1 MKRSDDDID
10 TLLRDWDR
18 VASTARPPAADARRT
33 VRSTAALPMS
43 LVLVGAVAIVVVAI
57 LGRGGTGPATPGS
70 ADPGSEAPSPTAS
83 AAAAVDGF
91 PGPVTGINE
100 DGRFRIILTADR
112 STYAEGDAITALA
125 TVEFLGPEATTE
137 VEHASSPVVF
147 SVLEIGGKRHVDGGV
162 RTLRTSTPFGR
173 GEVVRYPWSKSG
185 GTGDDP
191 VNDAFVEQYL
201 EGANGELRLPAGTWE
216 LTAVFATGLSASVR
230 VTVMPATAADPG
242 AAPVEARDADTRFSL
257 RLRADRSTYREGEA
271 IDAAAVVEYLG
282 PEAFV
287 EVRYTEGPVV
297 FSVLEVGGDR
307 TTGVIL
313 SRLVCHGTSY
323 ERGSPRTHPWVKAGA
338 YSNDNP
344 TPNDAFIKAYLDIG
358 PDGRSS
364 DVLRL
369 PAGTWTLTARLG
381 IAVGPNSPPDMCGGE
396 PHDLTTS
403 VTIRVL
409 PGVAT
414 AATPPAPTEVP
425 HAVSHAP
432 ATPAATPGPAGPLD
446 LGPMVRCGR
455 INPADCEGAI
465 ALVRQRVP
473 DGYEEAVLIVVDDTC
488 RPDVLCDR
496 QYAFDAVVVL
506 VSEGGAWGNGSAS
519 AVRGQ
524 RGPEE
529 VAIGEGYVTWW
540 ILDLVKQGLDAGN
553 GAVRIPTGLP
563 RWIGGPG
570 ATAQACPA
578 ALLEGRLVADPV
590 LGLAVMISD
599 GTVVPTLWPF
609 GYEGRIGPE
618 GVALVDLAGTV
629 VARSGEVVRLGGS
642 MAGFDP
648 PGMWVTCGGV

>member
-1 MKRSDDDID
+1 MKRSDEDID
-10 TLLRDWDR
+10 TLLRDWGR
-18 VASTARPPAADARRT
+18 VASTARPPAAGARRS
-33 VRSTAALPMS
+33 VRATAALPMS
-43 LVLVGAVAIVVVAI
+43 LVLVAAVAVVAVAIV
-57 LGRGGTGPATPGS
+57 GREGTGPATPGS
-70 ADPGSEAPSPTAS
+70 AAPSPTTS
-83 AAAAVDGF
+83 AGAAVDAF

-112 STYAEGDAITALA
+112 STYAEGDAITAVA
-125 TVEFLGPEATTE
+125 TVEFLGPESTTD

-147 SVLEIGGKRHVDGGV
+147 SVFEIGGKRHVDGGV
-162 RTLRTSTPFGR
+162 RLLRTSTPFER
-173 GEVVRYPWSKSG
+173 GEIVRYPWSKSG
-185 GTGDDP
+185 GTVGDA

-201 EGANGELRLPAGTWE
+201 EGANDELRLPAGTWE
-216 LTAVFATGLSASVR
+216 LTVVFATGLSASVR

-242 AAPVEARDADTRFSL
+242 AAPVEARDADARFSL
-257 RLRADRSTYREGEA
+257 LLRADRTTYREGEA
-271 IDAAAVVEYLG
+271 IVADAVVEFLG
-282 PEAFV
+282 PDDFIEA
-287 EVRYTEGPVV
+287 RSGSAPVI
-297 FSVLEVGGDR
+297 FSVQEVGGDR
-307 TTGVIL
+307 STGVIP
-313 SRLVCHGTSY
+313 SRLMCQTTSY
-323 ERGSPRTHPWVKAGA
+323 ERGSPRTQPWVKAGF

-358 PDGRSS
+358 PDGSPS
-364 DVLRL
+364 QDLRL
-369 PAGTWTLTARLG
+369 PTGTWTLTARLG
-381 IAVGPNSPPDMCGGE
+381 IAVGPSSTPDMCGGE

-414 AATPPAPTEVP
+414 AATPPAPTEAP

-446 LGPMVRCGR
+446 LGSIVRCGR

-473 DGYEEAVLIVVDDTC
+473 DAYEEAVLIVVDDTC

-496 QYAFDAVVVL
+496 QYAFDVVVVL

-529 VAIGEGYVTWW
+529 VAIGEGYVTSW

-553 GAVRIPTGLP
+553 GAVRIPTSGP
-563 RWIGGPG
+563 QWIGGPG

-578 ALLEGRLVADPV
+578 ALLEGRLVADPA
-590 LGLAVMISD
+590 LGLAVMAPD

-609 GYEGRIGPE
+609 GYEGRIEPE

-629 VARSGEVVRLGGS
+629 VAHSGEVVRLGGS

-648 PGMWVTCGGV
+648 PGMWVTCGGL